1 MRIIFFG
8 QQSDIN
14 DRREWCS
21 PPHPGYAAVVI
32 RRSRDGVFQPATRW
46 SSRPIG
52 RFGYYIR
59 PSVTA
64 VLCLTCQAA
73 VCGVGSLKH
82 PIGLARAIYSAFEG
96 EEAGLR
102 SCNRGSKQ
110 QDGDQWHEPGSLH
123 EAILP
128 RSVSR
133 RNPIPEPPI
142 QINPLAECKPIERH
156 RSSHRGSSDS
166 RYRHVLCRGTP
177 NRTMRCT

>member
-32 RRSRDGVFQPATRW
+32 RRSRDGAFQPATRW

-142 QINPLAECKPIERH
+142 QINPLAECKADRATSIASQRF
-156 RSSHRGSSDS
+156 
-166 RYRHVLCRGTP
+166 
-177 NRTMRCT
+177 